1 MYLKSLTLRGFK
13 SFASATTLAFEP
25 GLTAVVG
32 PNGSGK
38 SNLVDALSWVMG
50 EQGVKALR
58 GSKMDDVIFAGTS
71 GRAPLGR
78 AEVTLTIDNTDQ
90 VLPIDYTEVTISRT
104 LFRNGVS
111 EYAINGQVCRL
122 LDVQEL
128 LSDTGMGRQMHV
140 VVGQGQLDA
149 ILAATPDLHRGFIE
163 EAAGVLKHRRRRDKA
178 VRKLE
183 STQANLVRLGD
194 LIGEIRRQLKPL
206 GRQAEVARRASVV
219 QACLRDA
226 RARLLA
232 DELVHAM
239 ATLETD
245 LAAEAVVAA
254 ERERCEAA
262 LRQAQTDEDAAEQ
275 AVALTA
281 PRAAAAQETWY
292 GLATLRERAAT
303 TASIAAERVR
313 VAAQVSQ
320 APALVRDPA
329 RVEADIAEA
338 RAEEAERRAD
348 VGAAETRLAEAT
360 RDRETAE
367 QVRMES
373 EQDYGRA
380 VRANAD
386 RREGLAKLE
395 GQINAL
401 RSRLQ
406 AGAEEDERVGARTAE
421 ARMRSAAAQADHA
434 VLEERIAAHE
444 AGQTELDEAFQR
456 ADGSWAGAQARLE
469 DLRADLAR
477 VEQERAGQMAR
488 LEALELTLAGTDVAG
503 ALADRPLEGLVGR
516 LADVLEVEAP
526 WRGAI
531 AAALGTAA
539 EAIVVSDVPAALAV
553 LEVLKAEGLGR
564 AHLLIGGDAPVGTP
578 AAVSGARWAATAVR
592 APRSA
597 AGAVARL
604 LAGVVLVDDL
614 GAAQALVAE
623 RPDLTAVTR
632 EAELLSA
639 YRVDGGG
646 PAEASRLEVTA
657 AAQAAREQVAALTD
671 EGARLRDAV
680 AQAARQTEEADR
692 VRAAALARLDESDA
706 ALAALTTQA
715 ELVAQSVR
723 EGWAEVDRIAASSES
738 AQGARDADRAALSAL
753 EERLVSARGDTDPSE
768 PDPAPKN
775 EAVVQER
782 LSRQAELEA
791 RLALRT
797 AEERLRAASGHAAAL
812 ERAAAAE
819 RDQAAAQAA
828 RAERARAEGR
838 IAAAVHAGAEWL
850 IARIEA
856 VQALAAAE
864 RAAADEARVAAEAA
878 VTAARGAVRERTAQL
893 DRLVE
898 GSHRDE
904 LARMEQRLRVENLT
918 SRALTDLGLEASA
931 LIEDYGPDQLVP
943 VLLTPAEE
951 AAGVPVPDPVP
962 YVRAEQME
970 RVRQAEADLVTLG
983 RVNPLALEEFDAM
996 NERHSYLAAQVDD
1009 LKRTRADLL
1018 GIIGEV
1024 DTQVQE
1030 VFSAAFADVARTF
1043 EDVFT
1048 RLFPGG
1054 HGRLVLTDPDD
1065 MLNTGVEIEARPA
1078 GKRITRLSLLSGG
1091 ERSLVAVAF
1100 LLSLFIARPSP
1111 FYIMDEVEAA
1121 LDDTNLS
1128 RLLAILA
1135 DLRQRSQLLVIT
1147 HQKRTMEIADA
1158 LYGVTMRDDGVSTV
1172 VSQRLVDR

>member
-1 MYLKSLTLRGFK
+1 VYLKSLTLRGFK

-50 EQGVKALR
+50 EQGVKVLR
-58 GSKMDDVIFAGTS
+58 GSKMEDVIFAGTS

-90 VLPIDYTEVTISRT
+90 ALPIDYTEVTISRT

-206 GRQAEVARRASVV
+206 GRQAEVARRAGVV

-232 DELVHAM
+232 DELVQAM
-239 ATLETD
+239 QTLETD
-245 LAAEAVVAA
+245 LAAEAAVSAA
-254 ERERCEAA
+254 RERCEAA
-262 LRQAQTDEDAAEQ
+262 LRQAQVDEDAAEE
-275 AVALTA
+275 AVGLAA
-281 PRAAAAQETWY
+281 PRTAAAQETWY
-292 GLATLRERAAT
+292 GLTTLRERAAT

-329 RVEADIAEA
+329 QVEADITQA
-338 RAEEAERRAD
+338 RAEEAERRVD
-348 VGAAETRLAEAT
+348 VSVAEARLAETT
-360 RDRETAE
+360 RDREAAE
-367 QVRMES
+367 QVRLDA
-373 EQDYGRA
+373 EQEYGRA
-380 VRANAD
+380 VRASAD

-421 ARMRSAAAQADHA
+421 ARTRSSAAEAEYAQIG
-434 VLEERIAAHE
+434 ERIAAHE
-444 AGQTELDEAFQR
+444 AGQAALDEAFQR
-456 ADGSWAGAQARLE
+456 SDGAWATAQQRLE
-469 DLRADLAR
+469 ELRAELAH
-477 VEQERAGQMAR
+477 VGQERAGQIAR
-488 LEALELTLAGTDVAG
+488 LEALELSLASTDVAA
-503 ALADRPLEGLVGR
+503 ALVDRPLAGLVGR
-516 LADVLEVEAP
+516 LADILEVEAP

-531 AAALGTAA
+531 AVALGVAA

-553 LEVLKAEGLGR
+553 LDVLKAEGLGR
-564 AHLLIGGDAPVGTP
+564 AHLLIAGTPPVRTP
-578 AAVSGARWAATAVR
+578 AAVTGARWAIDAVR
-592 APRSA
+592 APEPVV
-597 AGAVARL
+597 GAVARL
-604 LAGVVLVDDL
+604 LDGIVLVEDL
-614 GAAQALVAE
+614 AAARAIVAK
-623 RPDLTAVTR
+623 RPDLTAITR
-632 EAELLSA
+632 EAELLSS
-639 YRVDGGG
+639 YRLDGGG
-646 PAEASRLEVTA
+646 AAEASRLEVTA
-657 AAQAAREQVAALTD
+657 AAQAARDQVAALTTAG
-671 EGARLRDAV
+671 ERLNDAV
-680 AQAARQTEEADR
+680 ARAADESEDTER
-692 VRAAALARLDESDA
+692 VRTAALARLDESDA
-706 ALAALTTQA
+706 ALAALITQA
-715 ELVAQSVR
+715 ELVAQTIQAAS
-723 EGWAEVDRIAASSES
+723 AEVDRIAASSDGAQS
-738 AQGARDADRAALSAL
+738 AREADRAALAAL
-753 EERLVSARGDTDPSE
+753 EERLDQARGDTGPGE
-768 PDPAPKN
+768 PDPVPKD

-782 LSRQAELEA
+782 LCRQAELEA

-797 AEERLRAASGHAAAL
+797 AEERLRAAAGHTEAL
-812 ERAAAAE
+812 EHAAAAE
-819 RDQAAAQAA
+819 REKAAAQAIH
-828 RAERARAEGR
+828 AERARAEGQT
-838 IAAAVHAGAEWL
+838 AAAVRTGVEWL
-850 IARIEA
+850 IARIETA
-856 VQALAAAE
+856 QALAAAE
-864 RAAADEARVAAEAA
+864 RTAAENARIAAEAA
-878 VTAARGAVRERTAQL
+878 VTAARSAVRERTGEL

-918 SRALTDLGLEASA
+918 SRALTDLGLEAAA
-931 LIEDYGPDQLVP
+931 LVEDYGPDQLVP

-951 AAGVPVPDPVP
+951 AAGAPVPDPVP

-996 NERHSYLAAQVDD
+996 NERHTYLAAQVDD
-1009 LKRTRADLL
+1009 LKRTRSDLL

-1030 VFSAAFADVARTF
+1030 VFGAAFADVARTF
-1043 EDVFT
+1043 EDVFA

-1054 HGRLVLTDPDD
+1054 QGKLVLTDPDD
-1065 MLNTGVEIEARPA
+1065 LLNTGVEIEARPA

-1111 FYIMDEVEAA
+1111 FYILDEVEAA

-1158 LYGVTMRDDGVSTV
+1158 LYGVTMRGDGVSTV
-1172 VSQRLVDR
+1172 VSQRLVDH